1 MAPEKP
7 TRSSLRNRVG
17 LVSVLHY
24 DEEGERGKVQIQ
36 KHKWELKQADG
47 REEVAAAAAAVAG
60 CYLELTARC
69 CFRWSAHCGGVT
81 LTTWWSR
88 VLIW

>member
-1 MAPEKP
+1 
-7 TRSSLRNRVG
+7 
-17 LVSVLHY
+17 VLHY

-47 REEVAAAAAAVAG
+47 REEVAAAVAVAAVAAVAVAAVAAVVAG

-69 CFRWSAHCGGVT
+69 CFR
-81 LTTWWSR
+81 
-88 VLIW
+88 